1 MTDPPVAEPTTWR
14 SLAVS
19 RSVDPARER
28 AESRVQAFLD
38 AAVEILS
45 SSGSEDLTVQ
55 NVVERSGQSL
65 RSFYLHFA
73 GKYELLL
80 AVFEESI
87 RASANSLAAA
97 IEGVD
102 DPVERLRIFVT
113 EYYRICRLGQPQ
125 RSEALL
131 PSRAMGPF
139 GHQLLFDHP
148 EEASRTFA
156 PLVSILE
163 QVLTDAANSGA
174 IRSDL
179 DPEQVAGIVLQA
191 IMFYAFAVTVTGAVS
206 DETPGRGELLWQLLI
221 NGLGTNP
228 EQRP

>member
-1 MTDPPVAEPTTWR
+1 MTDPPVAEATTWR

-38 AAVEILS
+38 AAIEIL
-45 SSGSEDLTVQ
+45 GGGNEDLTVL
-55 NVVERSGQSL
+55 NVVEHSGQSL

-80 AVFEESI
+80 AVFEESV
-87 RASANSLAAA
+87 RAAAESLEAA

-113 EYYRICRLGQPQ
+113 EYYRICRSGTTHQSDA
-125 RSEALL
+125 RL
-131 PSRAMGPF
+131 PSRAMGNF
-139 GHQLLFDHP
+139 AHQLLFEHP
-148 EEASRTFA
+148 EEASRSFA
-156 PLVSILE
+156 PLVSSLE
-163 QVLTDAANSGA
+163 QVLTDAADAGA

-179 DPEQVAGIVLQA
+179 DAEQVAGIVLQA
-191 IMFYAFAVTVTGAVS
+191 IMFNAFSMTVTGLVS
-206 DETPGRGELLWQLLI
+206 DEMPARGELLWQLLI
-221 NGLGTNP
+221 DGLRTNV
-228 EQRP
+228 